1 MQANNMSWGLIWVI
15 KTVLLMILLFVAFQD
30 THSQFEDEI
39 NFDNFEFMRLFSK
52 RGQRSR

>member
-1 MQANNMSWGLIWVI
+1 MSWRLIWVI
-15 KTVLLMILLFVAFQD
+15 RTVLLMFLLFVAFQD
-30 THSQFEDEI
+30 TYSEFEDEI